1 MIKSDSGMMIG
12 GSELPGTEK
21 NVGDPWSG
29 LPNRIHALYIAT
41 RHRTGS
47 WLAEA
52 FATDSAVAVSLT
64 EAIGSVAGLAKLRD
78 EAFDVV
84 LICHEPGEL
93 DALRL
98 IEGYRAGG
106 TEEAIIVLGNES
118 EQEMYALCHEA
129 GADGYVCVHTTT
141 TRNLIWLVARA
152 IQRHRLIR
160 ENYRLQLATQ
170 TQLQREHDE
179 AQRLLAHQRGLLR
192 EMQTAEEDTQKTWRQ
207 LTEGTAPAVFSDIDR
222 SGAEPCDEPTDESQ
236 RDESDDQ
243 LADHPFPKP
252 LYLPD
257 QLIGHYRE
265 LLRAYIIMGSGNLGR
280 ELTRLAEI
288 LVSAGI
294 SSQQAMEM
302 HLHVLEEL
310 VRGLGARS
318 TRHVMTRADLLI
330 LELMMHMTEGYRRRY
345 QERSNPSRQLLLPGF
360 EDFLE

>member
-12 GSELPGTEK
+12 GPGLPTAGK
-21 NVGDPWSG
+21 NVEDPWSG
-29 LPNRIHALYIAT
+29 LPGRIHALYIAT

-52 FATDSAVAVSLT
+52 FATDSAVTVELD

-84 LICHEPGEL
+84 MICHEPGEL

-118 EQEMYALCHEA
+118 EQEMAALCHEA

-179 AQRLLAHQRGLLR
+179 ARRLLAHQRGLLR
-192 EMQTAEEDTQKTWRQ
+192 EMQAAEEDSQETWRM
-207 LTEGTAPAVFSDIDR
+207 LAEG
-222 SGAEPCDEPTDESQ
+222 
-236 RDESDDQ
+236 ESDDMDCGEPCRETSAG
-243 LADHPFPKP
+243 LADEPFPKP

-257 QLIGHYRE
+257 QLIDHYRE

-280 ELTRLAEI
+280 ELSRLAEI

-318 TRHVMTRADLLI
+318 TRHVMTRADLLV
-330 LELMMHMTEGYRRRY
+330 LELMMHITEGYRRRY
-345 QERSNPSRQLLLPGF
+345 QERTHPPRQLMLPGF
-360 EDFLE
+360 EESLK

>member
-12 GSELPGTEK
+12 GPELPSAGKSVE
-21 NVGDPWSG
+21 DPWSG
-29 LPNRIHALYIAT
+29 LPGRIHALYIAT
-41 RHRTGS
+41 KHRTGS

-52 FATDSAVAVSLT
+52 FATDSAVMVSLD

-118 EQEMYALCHEA
+118 EQEMAALCHEA

-179 AQRLLAHQRGLLR
+179 ARRLLAHQRGLLR
-192 EMQTAEEDTQKTWRQ
+192 EMQAAEQDAQDAWRELIENETGEQ
-207 LTEGTAPAVFSDIDR
+207 LQDDG
-222 SGAEPCDEPTDESQ
+222 CDEHCRST
-236 RDESDDQ
+236 SDSVADQ
-243 LADHPFPKP
+243 PFPKP

-257 QLIGHYRE
+257 QLIDHYRE

-280 ELTRLAEI
+280 ELRRLAEI

-318 TRHVMTRADLLI
+318 TRHVMTRADLLV
-330 LELMMHMTEGYRRRY
+330 LELMMHITEGYRRRY
-345 QERSNPSRQLLLPGF
+345 QERIHPPRQLLLPGF
-360 EDFLE
+360 EDLLTD